1 MMDFAYHHYNGLPVV
16 HINLECL
23 IRVRTGALARVS
35 NPVVADVA
43 RIEAAQIS
51 RNKDVLVSLAGGIRI
66 DRHALS
72 CTSGVGER
80 VSVITE

>member
-1 MMDFAYHHYNGLPVV
+1 MDLAYHHYKGLPIV

-35 NPVVADVA
+35 NPVVADVV
-43 RIEAAQIS
+43 RIEAPQIS
-51 RNKDVLVSLAGGIRI
+51 RNKDVRVSLAGRIRI

>member
-1 MMDFAYHHYNGLPVV
+1 MMDLAYDHHKGLPIV

-23 IRVRTGALARVS
+23 VRVRTGALARVS

-43 RIEAAQIS
+43 RIEAPQIS
-51 RNKDVLVSLAGGIRI
+51 RNKDVLVSLAERIRI

>member
-1 MMDFAYHHYNGLPVV
+1 MDLAYHHYKGLPIV

-35 NPVVADVA
+35 NPVVADVV
-43 RIEAAQIS
+43 RIEAPQIS
-51 RNKDVLVSLAGGIRI
+51 RNKDVRVSLAGRIRI
-66 DRHALS
+66 DIHALS
-72 CTSGVGER
+72 FTSGVGER